1 MGLLAAREEAV
12 KNEIGSLSQREIE
25 ILLWIASGA
34 SNQEISRGLT
44 ITESTVRRHIYS
56 IYGKLQ
62 VRNRTQAALR
72 AIKLGLAPH
81 PRQWD
86 RPVHDRSRVS

>member
-1 MGLLAAREEAV
+1 M
-12 KNEIGSLSQREIE
+12 KNEIGLLSQRERE
-25 ILLWIASGA
+25 ILLWIATGA

-81 PRQWD
+81 PRLWD
-86 RPVHDRSRVS
+86 HPVQERGGLL